1 MNCVCAEGS
10 CFSEKKKK
18 KGIPEVRRL
27 SPRGGGENIRRC
39 KRKVAKMDRRSDGV
53 CKPSRR
59 RELWLKARDGEKEK
73 EKESG
78 GRTLAWGSATCCAS
92 SGDSE
97 RRKEKGGKKTERT
110 KTHFSCIPVG
120 VLKPAAP
127 HIAAPI

>member
-1 MNCVCAEGS
+1 MEGERILGDVKGKWRRWTDRVMGFANPAE
-10 CFSEKKKK
+10 
-18 KGIPEVRRL
+18 
-27 SPRGGGENIRRC
+27 RGT
-39 KRKVAKMDRRSDGV
+39 
-53 CKPSRR
+53 SRR
-59 RELWLKARDGEKEK
+59 RDLWLKARDGRKEK

-97 RRKEKGGKKTERT
+97 RRKEKTERT